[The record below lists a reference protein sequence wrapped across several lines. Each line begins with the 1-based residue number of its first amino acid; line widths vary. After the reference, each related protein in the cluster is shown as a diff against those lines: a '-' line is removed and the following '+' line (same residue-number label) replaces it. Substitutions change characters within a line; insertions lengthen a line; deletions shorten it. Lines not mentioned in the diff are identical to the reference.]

1 MKTVE
6 TLTIQWTWWSV
17 SAGAVILACA
27 VAVCYLAWRRS
38 GYAKGAG
45 MLEALRLII
54 LALLVV
60 TLLQPEW
67 LEEYR
72 PEEKPT
78 IVVLGDASRSMETR
92 DVGDAAGA
100 EMVTRAESIQPLLS
114 KTLWSETNGLSD
126 RFEIVVEP
134 FSSNLSEAIEG
145 TDISAALA
153 GTLERHSNLAGIV
166 LATDGDWNTGDPPAR
181 AAGQLRMRKVPAF
194 VVAAGSESRLP
205 DLELARVDAPT
216 FAVLGKPLRIPF
228 VVESSLP
235 RDTTTTVTLTPSSG
249 QAVTTQITIPAHGEW
264 SDTLLWTPKEKGDFK
279 LTVSLPVDGQ
289 ETIGE
294 NNERVVPIS
303 IGQEA
308 LKALFVE
315 SFPRWE
321 YRYIRNALDRDPGVE
336 VSCLLFHPGLSKVG
350 GGKGYLSAFPKN
362 LDELSAYDVIFLGD
376 VGVEPGQL
384 TNENLRLIKAVVQS
398 HAGGLVWM
406 PGLRGAHHSI
416 VGTELEDLYP
426 VVLDTAQPR
435 GWGSRVASQ
444 MELTETGR
452 RSLLTQLED
461 TEEANAQ
468 LWESLPGFQWHAPV
482 LRARA
487 GSEVLAAH
495 KSETNLYGRV
505 PLIVIKT
512 FGTGKILFI
521 GTDATWRWREG
532 VEDKYHY
539 RFWGQVVRWMAYQRS
554 MAHGE
559 LMRLFFSPDRPQTG
573 GTVTLH
579 ANVMGTSGE
588 PLANGQV
595 MVQVV
600 PPSGKTET
608 VRLSPQDEWGL
619 FTGQFTPRESGKYQF
634 TLTCRENNSSLEAS
648 LSVENVR
655 RERLGQPARFDVLA
669 EIAAVTGGKLAKM
682 GDLPSLLDTIA
693 ALPDP
698 SPLVKRLRIWCH
710 PAWAG
715 LLVFLMGV
723 FWTGR
728 KITGVI

>member
-1 MKTVE
+1 MRTVQS
-6 TLTIQWTWWSV
+6 LTFQWTWWSAA
-17 SAGAVILACA
+17 AGVAIVCCA
-27 VAVCYLAWRRS
+27 VAVCFLAWRRS
-38 GYAKGAG
+38 GYARGAG
-45 MLEALRLII
+45 MLEGLRLLI
-54 LALLVV
+54 LSLLVV

-67 LEEYR
+67 LVEHL

-92 DVGDAAGA
+92 DVDSPTAASIIS
-100 EMVTRAESIQPLLS
+100 RAESIRPLLS
-114 KTLWSETNGLSD
+114 KELWANAAGLGE
-126 RFEIVVEP
+126 RFEIVFEP
-134 FSSNLSEAIEG
+134 FSSRLSQPSEG
-145 TDISAALA
+145 TDLSSALGGA
-153 GTLERHSNLAGIV
+153 LERHANLAAIV

-181 AAGQLRMRKVPAF
+181 AAAQMRMRKIPAF
-194 VVAAGSESRLP
+194 VLPVGSESRLP

-235 RDTTTTVTLTPSSG
+235 RDTTTTLTLAPSSG
-249 QAVTTQITIPAHGEW
+249 EAVTTQFTVPAHGQW
-264 SDTLLWTPKEKGDFK
+264 SDTILWTPKEKGEFK

-289 ETIGE
+289 ETIPE
-294 NNERVVPIS
+294 NNQRVVPIS
-303 IGQEA
+303 IGQEE

-315 SFPRWE
+315 SYPRWE
-321 YRYIRNALDRDPGVE
+321 YRYIRNALERDPGVE

-350 GGKGYLSAFPKN
+350 GGKGYLGSFPKN

-376 VGVEPGQL
+376 VGVEAGQL
-384 TNENLRLIKAVVQS
+384 TEDNLRLIKAVVQS

-406 PGLRGAHHSI
+406 PGLRGAHQSFI
-416 VGTELEDLYP
+416 GSELEDLYP
-426 VVLDTAQPR
+426 VVLDKAQPR
-435 GWGSRVASQ
+435 GWGSRAASQ

-461 TEEANAQ
+461 SEETNAQ
-468 LWESLPGFQWHAPV
+468 LWESLPGFQWHAAA
-482 LRARA
+482 LRVRA
-487 GSEVLAAH
+487 GSEVLAVH
-495 KSETNLYGRV
+495 KSESTLYGRV
-505 PLIVIKT
+505 PLIAIKT
-512 FGTGKILFI
+512 FGTGKILYI

-559 LMRLFFSPDRPQTG
+559 LMRLFFLPDRPQSG
-573 GTVTLH
+573 STVTLH
-579 ANVMGTSGE
+579 ANVMGQSGE
-588 PLANGQV
+588 PLSTGQV
-595 MVQVV
+595 LVQVV

-619 FTGQFTPRESGKYQF
+619 FTGQFTPREAGKYHF
-634 TLTCRENNSSLEAS
+634 TLTCRENSSSLEAS
-648 LSVENVR
+648 LAVENVQ
-655 RERLGQPARFDVLA
+655 RERLGQPVRTEVLA
-669 EIAAVTGGKLAKM
+669 EIASVTGGKLAKM
-682 GDLPSLLDTIA
+682 GDLNSLMSTIS

-715 LLVFLMGV
+715 ILVFLMGV

-728 KITGVI
+728 KLTGVI